1 MLDAWGLQALS
12 AAALVIAGECE
23 RCVPPFSLQRG
34 PLHTT
39 QYRARAHN
47 HICTPTPQQRPR
59 KTQGARRSGGAGA
72 CSPGRL
78 RSRAAWL

>member
-23 RCVPPFSLQRG
+23 CCVPPFPLQRG

-39 QYRARAHN
+39 Q
-47 HICTPTPQQRPR
+47 C
-59 KTQGARRSGGAGA
+59 KTQGARRSGGAA
-72 CSPGRL
+72 AAAQRCRRCS
-78 RSRAAWL
+78 